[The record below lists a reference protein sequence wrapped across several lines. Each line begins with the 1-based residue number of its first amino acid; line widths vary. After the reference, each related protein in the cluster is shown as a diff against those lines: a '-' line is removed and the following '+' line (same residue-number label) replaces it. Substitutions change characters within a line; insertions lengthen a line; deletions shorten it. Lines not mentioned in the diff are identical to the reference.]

1 MKVRN
6 RQHIGNAER
15 LGVVVQ
21 AERAPIV
28 VGHRT
33 AQVVRRIE
41 HEEGV
46 LQAAD
51 FLVGAVDLDGVAEQA
66 QQVHAVLRA
75 QIKAATPHH
84 ERVAILYGGS
94 MNAANAA
101 SLLAQP
107 DIDGGL
113 IGGAEAARLGHRGE
127 GVEIGEVGLLQ
138 VNGEPVDVFP
148 VNSGVK
154 DSTGTVLQKRDLADA
169 LAVTIGLFDG
179 SLTAIPGTDRGF
191 PDWSSVPRHVSR
203 LCAEMHP
210 VEPGWK
216 QEVKRKQTGQGIIK
230 DDPQMAAAY
239 ADALEILE
247 GGGTMTDV
255 RAMLLLRF
263 PDSGAAVREPYREDE
278 YQEI

>member
-1 MKVRN
+1 MTGSEFEKW
-6 RQHIGNAER
+6 
-15 LGVVVQ
+15 
-21 AERAPIV
+21 
-28 VGHRT
+28 
-33 AQVVRRIE
+33 
-41 HEEGV
+41 
-46 LQAAD
+46 
-51 FLVGAVDLDGVAEQA
+51 LD
-66 QQVHAVLRA
+66 HF
-75 QIKAATPHH
+75 KAA
-84 ERVAILYGGS
+84 
-94 MNAANAA
+94 
-101 SLLAQP
+101 
-107 DIDGGL
+107 
-113 IGGAEAARLGHRGE
+113 
-127 GVEIGEVGLLQ
+127 
-138 VNGEPVDVFP
+138 FP
-148 VNSGVK
+148 AVK
-154 DSTGTVLQKRDLADA
+154 DFITKVDSKETKTLWFGVLQKRDLADA

-179 SLTAIPGTDRGF
+179 SLAAIPGTERGF

-263 PDSGAAVREPYREDE
+263 PSGAVTHYREDE